1 MSSPQKN
8 LVIARAVVDQG
19 LTIAQ
24 AATEF
29 GVSRQWVHQLVQR
42 YQSGGT
48 AAVLPQSK
56 APKSRP
62 HTTTEAVRAR
72 IIALRHTL
80 VADGADAGPETI
92 AWHLARDGIQVPSTS
107 TIQRI
112 LRAAGLVVPQ
122 PKKRP
127 KSSYLR
133 FQAEL
138 PNGCWQADITYW
150 FLANGTRVE
159 ILDFLDDHSRLLLTI
174 RAATLWTSADVVAV
188 MDALISTYGPPA
200 ATLTDN
206 GMVFTARFTA
216 RPGGKNGFEK
226 LLAAHQIQQR
236 NGAPGHPQTQGK
248 IERFHQTLKRWL
260 TARPAPETI
269 AELQAILEIFQSW
282 YNTDRPHRAINR
294 RTPQEAYTAL
304 PKATPNTSHEPE
316 YRTRTDRVDTNGKV
330 TLRYA
335 SKIRHL
341 GIGSA
346 HRGKQVLMLIHND
359 HVTTSDAAS
368 GEILTEHILDA
379 SKNGLKDK
387 TCAFNGL
394 VRHGGAREGLLT

>member
-1 MSSPQKN
+1 M
-8 LVIARAVVDQG
+8 
-19 LTIAQ
+19 
-24 AATEF
+24 
-29 GVSRQWVHQLVQR
+29 
-42 YQSGGT
+42 
-48 AAVLPQSK
+48 
-56 APKSRP
+56 
-62 HTTTEAVRAR
+62 
-72 IIALRHTL
+72 IALRQAL

-92 AWHLARDGIQVPSTS
+92 AWHLEREGYQVPSTS
-107 TIQRI
+107 TIRRI
-112 LRAAGLVVPQ
+112 LHQAGLVAPQ

-127 KSSYLR
+127 KSSFLR
-133 FQAEL
+133 FAAEL
-138 PNGCWQADITYW
+138 PHGCWQADITYW
-150 FLANGTRVE
+150 FLADGTRVE

-174 RAATLWTSADVVAV
+174 QAKALWTSADVVTV

-216 RPGGKNGFEK
+216 RPGAKNGFEK

-260 TARPAPETI
+260 GARPLPDSIEQ
-269 AELQAILEIFQSW
+269 LQILLVTSSAW
-282 YNTDRPHRAINR
+282 YNTERPHRALNR
-294 RTPQEAYTAL
+294 RTPTQAYTAL
-304 PKATPNTSHEPE
+304 PKATPNTTHEPE
-316 YRTRTDRVDTNGKV
+316 YRTRTDRVDNNGKV

-359 HVTTSDAAS
+359 HVTTSDAAT
-368 GEILTEHILDA
+368 GEILAEHRLDA
-379 SKNGLKDK
+379 TKDYRAIGRNV
-387 TCAFNGL
+387 CLAGN
-394 VRHGGAREGLLT
+394 

>member
-1 MSSPQKN
+1 MSSSQKN
-8 LVIARAVVDQG
+8 LVIARSVVDQG
-19 LTIAQ
+19 LTVAQ
-24 AATEF
+24 AAAKF

-42 YQSGGT
+42 YRSGGV

-62 HTTTEAVRAR
+62 HTTTETVRVR
-72 IIALRHTL
+72 IIGLRQAL

-92 AWHLARDGIQVPSTS
+92 AWHLAREGFQVPSTS

-112 LRAAGLVVPQ
+112 LRAAGLVVAQ

-150 FLANGTRVE
+150 FLADATRVE

-174 RAATLWTSADVVAV
+174 KVKALWTSADVVTV
-188 MDALISTYGPPA
+188 MDQLMSTYGPPA

-206 GMVFTARFTA
+206 GMVFTARFTT
-216 RPGGKNGFEK
+216 RPGAKNGFEK

-260 TARPAPETI
+260 GARPLPDSLEQ
-269 AELQAILEIFQSW
+269 LQVLLDAFGHW
-282 YNTDRPHRAINR
+282 YNTERPHRALNR
-294 RTPQEAYTAL
+294 RTPSQAYTAL
-304 PKATPNTSHEPE
+304 PKATPDTTHEPE
-316 YRTRTDRVDTNGKV
+316 YRTRTDKVDRFGKV
-330 TLRYA
+330 TVRYA
-335 SKIRHL
+335 GRLRHL
-341 GIGSA
+341 GIGTG
-346 HRGKQVLMLIHND
+346 HRGTQVLLLIHDN
-359 HVTTSDAAS
+359 HVTTSDAAT
-368 GEILTEHILDA
+368 GEILTEHLLDA
-379 SKNGLKDK
+379 AKDYQAPTWRK
-387 TCAFNGL
+387 PPNQ
-394 VRHGGAREGLLT
+394 

>member
-1 MSSPQKN
+1 MSSSQKN
-8 LVIARAVVDQG
+8 LVIARSVVDQG
-19 LTIAQ
+19 LSIAQ
-24 AATEF
+24 AAAKF

-42 YQSGGT
+42 YRSGGV

-62 HTTTEAVRAR
+62 QTTTETVRAR
-72 IIALRHTL
+72 VIGLRQTL
-80 VADGADAGPETI
+80 VANGADAGPETI
-92 AWHLARDGIQVPSTS
+92 AWHLAREGFHVPSTS

-112 LRAAGLVVPQ
+112 LRAAGLVVAQ

-127 KSSYLR
+127 KSSYIR

-150 FLANGTRVE
+150 FLVDGTRVE

-174 RAATLWTSADVVAV
+174 QAKALWTSADVVAV
-188 MDALISTYGPPA
+188 MDQLITTYGPPA

-206 GMVFTARFTA
+206 GMVFTARFTS
-216 RPGGKNGFEK
+216 RPGAKNGFEK
-226 LLAAHQIQQR
+226 LLVAHHIQQR
-236 NGAPGHPQTQGK
+236 NGAPSHPQTQGK

-260 TARPAPETI
+260 GARSLPASLEQ
-269 AELQAILEIFQSW
+269 LQMLLDTFATW
-282 YNTDRPHRAINR
+282 YNTERPHRAINR
-294 RTPQEAYTAL
+294 RTPAQAYTAL
-304 PKATPNTSHEPE
+304 PKATPNTTHDTE
-316 YRTRTDRVDTNGKV
+316 YRTRTDRVDNNGKV

-346 HRGKQVLMLIHND
+346 HRGKQVLM
-359 HVTTSDAAS
+359 
-368 GEILTEHILDA
+368 
-379 SKNGLKDK
+379 
-387 TCAFNGL
+387 
-394 VRHGGAREGLLT
+394 

>member
-1 MSSPQKN
+1 MSSSQKN
-8 LVIARAVVDQG
+8 LVIVRSVVDQG
-19 LTIAQ
+19 LTITQ
-24 AATEF
+24 AAAKF
-29 GVSRQWVHQLVQR
+29 GVSRQWVHRLVQR
-42 YQSGGT
+42 YQSGGA

-62 HTTTEAVRAR
+62 HTTTEAVRTR
-72 IIALRHTL
+72 VIGLRQAL

-92 AWHLARDGIQVPSTS
+92 AWYLDREGFQVPSTS

-112 LRAAGLVVPQ
+112 LRTAGLVTPQ

-127 KSSYLR
+127 KSSYIR

-150 FLANGTRVE
+150 FLADGTRVE

-174 RAATLWTSADVVAV
+174 QAKALWTSADVVTV

-216 RPGGKNGFEK
+216 RPGAKNGFEK

-260 TARPAPETI
+260 AARPAPNTI
-269 AELQAILEIFQSW
+269 AQLQAMLEIFGTW
-282 YNTDRPHRAINR
+282 YNTDRPHRALNR
-294 RTPQEAYTAL
+294 RTPAQAYTAL
-304 PKATPNTSHEPE
+304 PKATPNTTHETE

-346 HRGKQVLMLIHND
+346 HRGKQVLMLIHNEY
-359 HVTTSDAAS
+359 VTTSDAAT
-368 GEILTEHILDA
+368 GEILTEHRLDA
-379 SKNGLKDK
+379 TKDYQPPTWRK
-387 TCAFNGL
+387 PAT
-394 VRHGGAREGLLT
+394 E

>member
-1 MSSPQKN
+1 MSRSQKN
-8 LVIARAVVDQG
+8 PVIVRSVVDQG
-19 LTIAQ
+19 LSIAQ
-24 AATEF
+24 AAAKL

-42 YQSGGT
+42 YRCGGVT
-48 AAVLPQSK
+48 EVLPQSK

-72 IIALRHTL
+72 IIALRQAL

-92 AWHLARDGIQVPSTS
+92 AWHLEREGFQVPSTS
-107 TIQRI
+107 TIQRS
-112 LRAAGLVVPQ
+112 LRAAGLVTPQ

-150 FLANGTRVE
+150 FLADGTRVE

-174 RAATLWTSADVVAV
+174 QAKALWTSADVVAV
-188 MDALISTYGPPA
+188 MDQSISTYGPPA

-216 RPGGKNGFEK
+216 RPGVKNGFEK

-236 NGAPGHPQTQGK
+236 NGAPSHPQTQGK

-260 TARPAPETI
+260 GARALPDSLEQ
-269 AELQAILEIFQSW
+269 LQGLLDVFAHW
-282 YNTDRPHRAINR
+282 YDTDRPHRALNR
-294 RTPQEAYTAL
+294 RTPSQAYTAL
-304 PKATPNTSHEPE
+304 PKATPKTTAEPE
-316 YRTRTDRVDTNGKV
+316 YRTRTDKC
-330 TLRYA
+330 L
-335 SKIRHL
+335 
-341 GIGSA
+341 
-346 HRGKQVLMLIHND
+346 
-359 HVTTSDAAS
+359 
-368 GEILTEHILDA
+368 
-379 SKNGLKDK
+379 
-387 TCAFNGL
+387 
-394 VRHGGAREGLLT
+394 

>member
-1 MSSPQKN
+1 MSSTQKN

-19 LTIAQ
+19 LTVAQ
-24 AATEF
+24 AAAKF

-42 YQSGGT
+42 YRLGGA

-72 IIALRHTL
+72 IIVLRQAL

-92 AWHLARDGIQVPSTS
+92 AWHLAREGYQVPSTS
-107 TIQRI
+107 TIQRL
-112 LRAAGLVVPQ
+112 LRAAGLVTPQ

-127 KSSYLR
+127 KSSYIR

-150 FLANGTRVE
+150 FLATGTRVE
-159 ILDFLDDHSRLLLTI
+159 ILDFLDNHSRLLLPI
-174 RAATLWTSADVVAV
+174 QAKALWTSADVVTV
-188 MDALISTYGPPA
+188 MDRLISTYGPPA

-206 GMVFTARFTA
+206 GMVFTARFTT
-216 RPGGKNGFEK
+216 RPGAKNGFEK
-226 LLAAHQIQQR
+226 LLAAHHIQQR
-236 NGAPGHPQTQGK
+236 NGAPSHPQTQGK

-260 TARPAPETI
+260 AARPAPETI
-269 AELQAILEIFQSW
+269 TELQAMLETFQAW
-282 YNTDRPHRAINR
+282 YNTERPHRAINR
-294 RTPQEAYTAL
+294 RTPSQAYTAL
-304 PKATPNTSHEPE
+304 PKATPNTTAEPE
-316 YRTRTDRVDTNGKV
+316 YRTRTARVDNNGRV
-330 TLRYA
+330 SLRYA
-335 SKIRHL
+335 SKLRHL

-359 HVTTSDAAS
+359 HVTTPDAAT

-379 SKNGLKDK
+379 SKNYQ
-387 TCAFNGL
+387 
-394 VRHGGAREGLLT
+394 RHLAQTAHPVNP